1 MAARKPGG
9 PFVATC
15 PTRELLDQLADKWSV
30 LLLLALSDGPVRF
43 NALKRKVEG
52 ITQKML
58 GQTLRRLERNGLVE
72 RRVFATVPVTVEY
85 EVTPLGRSL
94 YGIVD
99 AIRNWSID
107 HIGVVQKARER
118 FDSARDREQDATGGA
133 RPMRGRGR

>member
-1 MAARKPGG
+1 MATRKPGG

-99 AIRNWSID
+99 ALRNWSID
-107 HIGVVQKARER
+107 NIGVVKK
-118 FDSARDREQDATGGA
+118 ARDRFDATHDREHA
-133 RPMRGRGR
+133 S

>member
-1 MAARKPGG
+1 MAARRPGG

-30 LLLLALSDGPVRF
+30 LLLLALADGPVRF

-72 RRVFATVPVTVEY
+72 RRAFATVPVTVEY

-99 AIRNWSID
+99 ALRNWSID
-107 HIGVVQKARER
+107 HIGGVKKARER
-118 FDSARDREQDATGGA
+118 FDSTRDHVHGRREM
-133 RPMRGRGR
+133 P

>member
-1 MAARKPGG
+1 MAKRKPGG

-107 HIGVVQKARER
+107 HIGVVKKARER
-118 FDSARDREQDATGGA
+118 FDSTDRAKR
-133 RPMRGRGR
+133 RPVEGEG

>member
-1 MAARKPGG
+1 MATRKPGG

-15 PTRELLDQLADKWSV
+15 PTRELLDQLADKWAV
-30 LLLLALSDGPVRF
+30 LLLIALSDGPVRF

-94 YGIVD
+94 HGIVD

-118 FDSARDREQDATGGA
+118 FDATHEREPAPRAR
-133 RPMRGRGR
+133 